1 MKKIKRIILIII
13 SSSVLFF
20 GSWVLIQEFNFYTI
34 VPKIQKDPSLLIPV
48 FITVFSVF
56 SVLFGIYKIQKNTVF
71 NSNIYKILR
80 IGDFIYSTSFLVFL
94 IVGVYFIF
102 KNLNIIKIDKSLIIF
117 GIIFILFLY
126 NFFLIIDNVQY
137 QKEQKDLSKKDDIAD
152 IGT

>member
-1 MKKIKRIILIII
+1 MKKFKRIILIII

-102 KNLNIIKIDKSLIIF
+102 KNLNEIKIDRSLIIF

-126 NFFLIIDNVQY
+126 NVFLIIDNVQY